1 MLDQNAEVAKDAEK
15 ILRMES
21 SRLKSASIADSK
33 QLLKM
38 QDIMGYLHIINIIWL
53 SLRSQRTLRLE
64 KPQLQKLEFEIWN

>member
-1 MLDQNAEVAKDAEK
+1 LSRRLFRFKALDQNAEVAKDAEK

-38 QDIMGYLHIINIIWL
+38 QDIMGYLHIINII
-53 SLRSQRTLRLE
+53 
-64 KPQLQKLEFEIWN
+64 